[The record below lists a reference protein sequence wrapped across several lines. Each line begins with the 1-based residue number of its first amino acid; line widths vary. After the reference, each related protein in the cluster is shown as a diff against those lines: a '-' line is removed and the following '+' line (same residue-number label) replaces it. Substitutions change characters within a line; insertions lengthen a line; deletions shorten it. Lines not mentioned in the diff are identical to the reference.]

1 MTLTG
6 LLVVIGG
13 IIIALVAMYFV
24 NKKHPL
30 IPEGYEDENGFH
42 YGKKE
47 ETKKW
52 KLKKVVQRKILKAKR
67 LKK

>member
-13 IIIALVAMYFV
+13 IAIALLAMYFV
-24 NKKHPL
+24 NKKHPI
-30 IPEGYEDENGFH
+30 IPEGYEDETGFH

-47 ETKKW
+47 GTKK
-52 KLKKVVQRKILKAKR
+52 
-67 LKK
+67 